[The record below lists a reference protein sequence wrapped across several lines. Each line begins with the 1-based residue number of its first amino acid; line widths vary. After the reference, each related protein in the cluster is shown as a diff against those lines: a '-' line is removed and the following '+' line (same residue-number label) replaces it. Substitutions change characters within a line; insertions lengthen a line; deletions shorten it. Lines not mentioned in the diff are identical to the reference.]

1 MEAWKPTKIDK
12 NKTRKAG
19 NREKKSKPEI
29 NEKMLG
35 VEKICL
41 EEAKP

>member
-1 MEAWKPTKIDK
+1 MVQQQNKEERTKK
-12 NKTRKAG
+12 KK
-19 NREKKSKPEI
+19 EKKSKPEI